1 MSWTRGPLA
10 ALAVCAL
17 LGGAA
22 GCGADGAHGRRGG
35 ATASPVGKLLDDTDE
50 RGRHYREVDEKGAP
64 EVSVEVQPD
73 SDDSWDVL
81 LTVHNFRFSPPG
93 ARAVPVAGRGVAL
106 LSLDGR
112 ALARLRTPDHHLPGK
127 LVPRGTH
134 HVTVRLYADDG
145 TVWAVDGRPVQSTA
159 DITAS
164 GTGPTR
170 PHSTPSG
177 AGGGAEGASGTPT
190 QGTGDSAAGM
200 SVGRTHL
207 RTDGRGSPD
216 SRGKAS

>member
-10 ALAVCAL
+10 ALVVCAL

-35 ATASPVGKLLDDTDE
+35 APASPVGKLLDDMDE

-81 LTVHNFRFSPPG
+81 LTVHNFRFSPSG

-112 ALARLRTPDHHLPGK
+112 TIARLRSTDHHLPGG

-145 TVWAVDGRPVQSTA
+145 TVWAVDGEPVQSTA

-164 GTGPTR
+164 GAGPA
-170 PHSTPSG
+170 TPSG
-177 AGGGAEGASGTPT
+177 AGGGTEGAGAGASGTPT
-190 QGTGDSAAGM
+190 AG
-200 SVGRTHL
+200 
-207 RTDGRGSPD
+207 GSGCRP
-216 SRGKAS
+216 RVPVTPRPG

>member
-10 ALAVCAL
+10 ALVVCAL

-35 ATASPVGKLLDDTDE
+35 APASPVGKLLDDMDE

-81 LTVHNFRFSPPG
+81 LTVHNFRFSPSG
-93 ARAVPVAGRGVAL
+93 ARAVPVTGRGVAL

-112 ALARLRTPDHHLPGK
+112 TIARLRTTDHHLPGG

-145 TVWAVDGRPVQSTA
+145 TVWAVDGEPVQSTA

-164 GTGPTR
+164 GAGPT
-170 PHSTPSG
+170 TPSG
-177 AGGGAEGASGTPT
+177 AGGGTKEAGAGASGTPT
-190 QGTGDSAAGM
+190 AGG
-200 SVGRTHL
+200 SGRRPRVPATP
-207 RTDGRGSPD
+207 RPG
-216 SRGKAS
+216 

>member
-1 MSWTRGPLA
+1 MSWTRGPFV

-22 GCGADGAHGRRGG
+22 GCGADDAHGRQGG

-50 RGRHYREVDEKGAP
+50 RGRHYREVAEKGAP

-81 LTVHNFRFSPPG
+81 LTVHHFRFSPSG

-112 ALARLRTPDHHLPGK
+112 TLARLRTRDHHLPGR

-164 GTGPTR
+164 GAGPTA
-170 PHSTPSG
+170 PGSTPSAAGSGTEGAG
-177 AGGGAEGASGTPT
+177 AGGTPT
-190 QGTGDSAAGM
+190 AGG
-200 SVGRTHL
+200 SGRRPRAPATP
-207 RTDGRGSPD
+207 RPG
-216 SRGKAS
+216 